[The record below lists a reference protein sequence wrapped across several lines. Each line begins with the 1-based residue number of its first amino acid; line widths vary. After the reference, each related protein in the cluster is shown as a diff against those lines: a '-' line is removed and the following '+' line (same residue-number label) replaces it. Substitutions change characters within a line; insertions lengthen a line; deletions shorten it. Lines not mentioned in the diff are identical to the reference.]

1 MKILHTSDLHIG
13 KRVNEFSMIEDQR
26 YILQQ
31 MLDIIDEHEPDG
43 IIIAGDIYDKSVP
56 SVEAVRL
63 FDWFL
68 TELHKKSLFIFMVSG
83 NHDSSDRLDF
93 GGRIMEENKI
103 YIAGAYQGE
112 LDKVTLED
120 GEGPLNIYMMPFIRP
135 VIVRPYHPEVESY
148 QDALEAVIGAANID
162 FSQRNILVAHQFII
176 KGKEMPEESES
187 EIISIGG
194 LDHIDAS
201 VFDGID
207 YVALGHLHAP
217 QSIGQDT
224 IRYSG
229 SPLKYS
235 FSETKHIKSVTI
247 LELGK
252 KGEVCHYSI
261 PLRPLKD
268 MRQIKGPI
276 DALLDPE
283 NYSRENTMDYIHATL
298 TDEDEIYDAIGQ
310 LRSIYPN
317 IMSIEFEN
325 SKTMWNSQEKIES
338 NDIKEKTSM
347 ELFSEFFENQN
358 NIPMSKE
365 QEDIM
370 MKMFQEAL
378 EEKVGEQ

>member
-1 MKILHTSDLHIG
+1 M
-13 KRVNEFSMIEDQR
+13 
-26 YILQQ
+26 
-31 MLDIIDEHEPDG
+31 
-43 IIIAGDIYDKSVP
+43 
-56 SVEAVRL
+56 
-63 FDWFL
+63 
-68 TELHKKSLFIFMVSG
+68 
-83 NHDSSDRLDF
+83 
-93 GGRIMEENKI
+93 
-103 YIAGAYQGE
+103 
-112 LDKVTLED
+112 
-120 GEGPLNIYMMPFIRP
+120 
-135 VIVRPYHPEVESY
+135 
-148 QDALEAVIGAANID
+148 
-162 FSQRNILVAHQFII
+162 
-176 KGKEMPEESES
+176 
-187 EIISIGG
+187 
-194 LDHIDAS
+194 
-201 VFDGID
+201 
-207 YVALGHLHAP
+207 
-217 QSIGQDT
+217 
-224 IRYSG
+224 
-229 SPLKYS
+229 
-235 FSETKHIKSVTI
+235 
-247 LELGK
+247 
-252 KGEVCHYSI
+252 CHYSI

-276 DALLDPE
+276 YALLDPE